1 MALYK
6 EPVTDVQEF
15 SMTHTDL
22 LVEARHVL
30 ERYLFDG
37 DVMRDDVA
45 SICMKIDDVVE
56 APAPIGAISQAIDAA
71 A

>member
-1 MALYK
+1 
-6 EPVTDVQEF
+6 
-15 SMTHTDL
+15 MTHTDL

-30 ERYLFDG
+30 GRYLFDG
-37 DVMRDDVA
+37 DVLRDDVA

-56 APAPIGAISQAIDAA
+56 APVAIDATSQAIDAA